1 MVKSFHFALLLLL
14 LLTWSG
20 HAQPIFHDEFDCAEG
35 QEAAVLDVYTD
46 ANAEQNGWSLECDGA
61 PVWDIGV
68 GSLVGENFDE
78 GIWLTDSSCISL
90 ESTCTFTFFD
100 LAGDGLTGDGFFAFR
115 YGATTVALDEYRS
128 DKAYT
133 SQSACFGPACADGDE
148 QPLERAEDEEQQQ
161 TDQPV
166 GAATNENQE
175 EELFC
180 SDDEEEAD
188 FDIILDESPQD
199 NGWLLVCD
207 GVTVW
212 EVYPGSLTEPF
223 GSWISEK
230 ACVARTATCEFTLT
244 DTAGDGLTAN
254 GFYALIYGATTVA
267 ASEYGTAVSFDE
279 MVHCFGPQCD
289 EVPLELQPMDS
300 QDRSDNGD
308 GSSNEDNVADGVEI
322 ALDDDPQEET
332 NKAAVVAGSVV
343 GGVAAILLILILIW
357 LIIQCK
363 KKKQSAVHD
372 DCAKQQEEE
381 EEETETKGSDNINND
396 KEDLALPD
404 IALGGP

>member
-1 MVKSFHFALLLLL
+1 MDL
-14 LLTWSG
+14 
-20 HAQPIFHDEFDCAEG
+20 
-35 QEAAVLDVYTD
+35 YTD

-78 GIWLTDSSCISL
+78 GMWLTDSSCISL
-90 ESTCTFTFFD
+90 QSTCTFTFFD

-133 SQSACFGPACADGDE
+133 SQSACFGPACAE

-161 TDQPV
+161 QQQTEQPV
-166 GAATNENQE
+166 DAATDETQD

-207 GVTVW
+207 GVTIW
-212 EVYPGSLTEPF
+212 EVYPGSLTDPF
-223 GSWISEK
+223 GTWISEK

-267 ASEYGTAVSFDE
+267 ASEYGSAVSFDE
-279 MVHCFGPQCD
+279 MVHCFGPQCN
-289 EVPLELQPMDS
+289 EVPLELQPMD
-300 QDRSDNGD
+300 RSNSGN
-308 GSSNEDNVADGVEI
+308 GSSNEDDVARTGGEI
-322 ALDDDPQEET
+322 VLDDDPQEET

-372 DCAKQQEEE
+372 DCAKQQQEEE
-381 EEETETKGSDNINND
+381 EEETETKGSDHNNND